1 MSAPSPNSEA
11 PGDLRIWDVPLRL
24 FHWLLVAA
32 IALAFLSSGEDSAL
46 GQWHVL
52 AGWLA
57 GILIVFRIVWGFVGG
72 EHSRFSDFVRPSGLA
87 HHVREL
93 MGGRPQPSLG
103 HNALGALSVLLL
115 LGLVAAT
122 VWTGVTLMG
131 ALHELIAWSLLGL
144 VAIHVL
150 AVFVMSILTRENLVR
165 AMVTGKKP
173 AMRHPGASN
182 ARRPRLVA
190 FVIVLL
196 VLAAAVFAVIRY
208 DPEAFTLRS
217 AEAYEHRGQVGGGAA
232 RDQETEAE
240 RTGRPDRD

>member
-1 MSAPSPNSEA
+1 MATPSPNSET
-11 PGDLRIWDVPLRL
+11 PRDVRVWDVPLRL

-32 IALAFLSSGEDSAL
+32 VALAFLSSEEDSAL

-52 AGWLA
+52 AGWIA
-57 GILIVFRIVWGFVGG
+57 GILIVFRIIWGFVGG

-93 MGGRPQPSLG
+93 IGGRPQPSLG
-103 HNALGALSVLLL
+103 HNPLGAVSVLFL

-122 VWTGVTLMG
+122 VWTGVALMG
-131 ALHELIAWSLLGL
+131 ELHELIAWSLLGL
-144 VAIHVL
+144 VAFHVV

-182 ARRPRLVA
+182 ARGPRLVS
-190 FVIVLL
+190 FVIALL

-217 AEAYEHRGQVGGGAA
+217 AEAFEHRGQVGGGAA
-232 RDQETEAE
+232 RDEATEAE
-240 RTGRPDRD
+240 RTGRADRD